1 MNLNIKLINLS
12 FFHAGTKKD
21 IKSNDMVNS
30 KDGKKLCKKAG
41 LYKYV
46 ECSAKTKENIQEV
59 FTQSILAAVSPTKQP
74 LCTLM

>member
-1 MNLNIKLINLS
+1 
-12 FFHAGTKKD
+12 
-21 IKSNDMVNS
+21 MVNS